1 MLLFPRGRPLF
12 RKGARAPFCCLSVR
26 AGRLYV
32 ARGGTIGKGTVQ
44 GQAKE
49 GVPFRRRKKD

>member
-12 RKGARAPFCCLSVR
+12 RKGARAPFCCLSAR

-32 ARGGTIGKGTVQ
+32 ARGGKIGKGTVQ
-44 GQAKE
+44 GRE
-49 GVPFRRRKKD
+49 RGVPFRRRKED